1 MEKSWVVYGCE
12 LVDLAEA
19 GIEDVGV
26 EKAIRFHREDV
37 KATAV
42 GLPRGFTTK
51 VLLDYD
57 FSDDGQVVSFVGDY
71 GPVMCPYGGAIER
84 TFAAIEEPVAYRRL
98 LYSISHGSDDEKE
111 GDSPGFFARLFG
123 RVRGRREVP
132 SLIDE
137 SAVFG
142 GCDAM
147 WDGKKVF
154 YMGLQG
160 SPESEYARVE
170 QAGFLRYLE
179 GDDKLVGTERV
190 RAAAM
195 NDAARKHQADG
206 EWAYPDCLIALEEV
220 RSVLYLLQVSAIVMQ
235 GLSFIDGSLDERRNS
250 RIQRNR
256 YRGDLLP
263 GQDVGDG
270 SEEGAR
276 RMSQAR
282 YGAERVASLQ
292 TDIRRIERLFG
303 LFVEGRPN
311 IIKAFKAVRDSSLVS
326 MDRDPELLGRPD
338 GIFTEAEQGAIER
351 RLEDAYAACG
361 EDDDETKALL
371 GLRPLWRAWDGLIDD
386 VALFLN
392 ACLTSCWSVGGH
404 RLIETPALRVG
415 EYADGGAYFAQGTGR
430 MTLQRAIAEQVVSN
444 LDFAYERLHQPA
456 GPGKA
461 EPVWRICECCGLPFI
476 FRSTSRKLVLE
487 GTEGRQTRNKTPSA
501 PTCSE
506 KCRMRMKRANG

>member
-1 MEKSWVVYGCE
+1 MENSWVVYGCE
-12 LVDLAEA
+12 LVDVAEV

-26 EKAIRFHREDV
+26 EKAIRIHREDV

-57 FSDDGQVVSFVGDY
+57 FSDDGQVVSFVGEY

-111 GDSPGFFARLFG
+111 DDSPGFFARLFG

-132 SLIDE
+132 GLIDE

-170 QAGFLRYLE
+170 RAGFLRYLE
-179 GDDKLVGTERV
+179 ADDKLVGTERV
-190 RAAAM
+190 RASAM
-195 NDAARKHQADG
+195 NEAARKHQADG

-235 GLSFIDGSLDERRNS
+235 GLSFIDSSLDERRNAG
-250 RIQRNR
+250 IQRNR
-256 YRGDLLP
+256 YRSALLP
-263 GQDVGDG
+263 KVDVEECTEEDRRQASLAEDG
-270 SEEGAR
+270 A
-276 RMSQAR
+276 A
-282 YGAERVASLQ
+282 RVAGLQ
-292 TDIRRIERLFG
+292 KDIRRIERLFG
-303 LFVEGRPN
+303 LFIEGRPN
-311 IIKAFKAVRDSSLVS
+311 IIKAFKAVRDSCLVS

-338 GIFTEAEQGAIER
+338 GIFSESEQGAIER
-351 RLEDAYAACG
+351 RLEDAYASCG
-361 EDDDETKALL
+361 EDDETRALL
-371 GLRPLWRAWDGLIDD
+371 GLRPLWRAWDGLIND

-415 EYADGGAYFAQGTGR
+415 EYVDGGAYFAQGTGR

-461 EPVWRICECCGLPFI
+461 ELVWQICECCGLPYI

-487 GTEGRQTRNKTPSA
+487 GAEGRQTRNKLPSA
-501 PTCSE
+501 TTCSDA
-506 KCRMRMKRANG
+506 CRMRMTRSNG

>member
-12 LVDLAEA
+12 LVDLTDVD
-19 GIEDVGV
+19 IEDVGV
-26 EKAIRFHREDV
+26 RRAIRIRRDDAR
-37 KATAV
+37 ATAV
-42 GLPRGFTTK
+42 GLPKGFTTK

-57 FSDDGQVVSFVGDY
+57 FSDDGQVVSFVGEY

-111 GDSPGFFARLFG
+111 DDSPGFVARLFG
-123 RVRGRREVP
+123 RVRGRREGHGP
-132 SLIDE
+132 LDE
-137 SAVFG
+137 SEGFG

-147 WDGKKVF
+147 WDGKRVF

-195 NDAARKHQADG
+195 NEAARKHRAGG
-206 EWAYPDCLIALEEV
+206 EWAFPDCLIALEEV

-263 GQDVGDG
+263 EQDVGDD

-292 TDIRRIERLFG
+292 MDIRRIERLFG

-311 IIKAFKAVRDSSLVS
+311 IIKAFKAARDSCLVS

-361 EDDDETKALL
+361 EDAEAKALL
-371 GLRPLWRAWDGLIDD
+371 GLRPLWQAWDGLIDD

-415 EYADGGAYFAQGTGR
+415 EYADGGAYFAQGAGR

-444 LDFAYERLHQPA
+444 LDLAYERLHEPA
-456 GPGKA
+456 GSKKK
-461 EPVWRICECCGLPFI
+461 EPVWQICECCGLPYI
-476 FRSTSRKLVLE
+476 FRNTSRKLVLE
-487 GTEGRQTRNKTPSA
+487 GAEGRQTRNKLPSA
-501 PTCSE
+501 TTCSDA
-506 KCRMRMKRANG
+506 CRMRMTRSKG